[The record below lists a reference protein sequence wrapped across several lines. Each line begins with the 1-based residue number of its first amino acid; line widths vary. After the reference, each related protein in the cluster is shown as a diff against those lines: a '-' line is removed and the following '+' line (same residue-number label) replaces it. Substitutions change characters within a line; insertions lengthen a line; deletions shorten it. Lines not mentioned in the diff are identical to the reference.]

1 MILRHF
7 FFWGGRGEGA
17 DLSILFAYCSS
28 QGSWLTLQA
37 KGFHLV
43 SQTYQFQV
51 GTEMYQCFNPDEGLT
66 LETSASETLYG
77 GRFA

>member
-1 MILRHF
+1 MILTHF
-7 FFWGGRGEGA
+7 FLGGGRGEGE